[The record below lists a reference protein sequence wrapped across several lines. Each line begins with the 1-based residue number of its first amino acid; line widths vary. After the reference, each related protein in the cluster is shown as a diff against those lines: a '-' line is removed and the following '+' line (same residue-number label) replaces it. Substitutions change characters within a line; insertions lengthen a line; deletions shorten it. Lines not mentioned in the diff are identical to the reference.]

1 MNVED
6 ISHFNSRPL
15 YATKWGSYLLDANC
29 ITPNLHQRLSRQ
41 QHTVCVCSD
50 MEMKLFGIHV
60 WSVSNWLR
68 CYIMFRFQVCN
79 EENAIRNGSQNWMMI
94 HRDARRWMSA
104 MSIWA
109 WFIILVKFMVS
120 CGLGRIL
127 AFAYEWLGRCCTY
140 CLSCAVQHKCARC
153 VLSMEFI
160 QRAQKNQIIKK
171 NCVEFYSVSLR
182 STRYALRMARC
193 AVHSEHG
200 SNGSPRKFWLLDS
213 HGAHARLH
221 RILGFIQIYVS
232 CGHIFGHRT
241 VPYMRTAHI
250 GTHLSLIHIGSA
262 SGRLL
267 FLDCTKWTELEAC
280 ICNNNNK
287 M

>member
-171 NCVEFYSVSLR
+171 KLCWILFGFAPFHAIC
-182 STRYALRMARC
+182 T
-193 AVHSEHG
+193 
-200 SNGSPRKFWLLDS
+200 SNGAVRGTQWARKQRQS
-213 HGAHARLH
+213 EK
-221 RILGFIQIYVS
+221 ILIIGLTR
-232 CGHIFGHRT
+232 CTRT
-241 VPYMRTAHI
+241 LT
-250 GTHLSLIHIGSA
+250 
-262 SGRLL
+262 
-267 FLDCTKWTELEAC
+267 
-280 ICNNNNK
+280 
-287 M
+287 